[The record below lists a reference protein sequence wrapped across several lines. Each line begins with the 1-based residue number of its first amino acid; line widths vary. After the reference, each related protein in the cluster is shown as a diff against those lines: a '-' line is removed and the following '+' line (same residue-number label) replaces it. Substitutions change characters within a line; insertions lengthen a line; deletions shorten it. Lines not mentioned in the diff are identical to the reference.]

1 MFDQFMAEDLTVK
14 DRSSKYEIDMTEGPI
29 LKKML
34 KFAIPVMFSGLLQLL
49 FNAADIIVVGRFA
62 GDAALAAVGASSSPV
77 HLVVTLLM
85 GLSMGVNVTVA
96 RAYGAGRPKDIQEA
110 VHTSVTLA
118 LIGGVLMSVIGL
130 SVCSTL
136 LRMMGTPEE
145 ILPLSKKYMDIL
157 FMGIPIMALYNFGS
171 GIFRARGDTRRPLY
185 YLAAAGVIN
194 VCLNLFF
201 VIVLHLGVVGV
212 ALATVL
218 SQIVSMSLVI
228 GTLMRDKGAF
238 RLEIKKLGLYR
249 SKVKPILIIGVP
261 TGIQGML
268 FSVSNMVIQSS
279 INSFGKIVMAGS
291 SAAANIEGF
300 TFVAMD
306 SCTQSAMTFTSQ
318 NIGAGKI
325 ERIPLVFRTA
335 VAMVTVFGLVMGNL
349 TFLFGRP
356 ILGIYTENPAVVE
369 QGLIRLMIMCV
380 PYFICGI
387 MNTIPG
393 VIRGMGYSIVTTIVT
408 IVGVCGL
415 RIAWI
420 KTVCQLPQCSTI
432 EWVYAS
438 YVAAWV
444 ITAAAH
450 YIYYKIA
457 YRQTVKKYNK
467 EIASA

>member
-1 MFDQFMAEDLTVK
+1 MSEALEVK
-14 DRSSKYEIDMTEGPI
+14 DKSKKYEIDMTEGSI

-34 KFAIPVMFSGLLQLL
+34 RFAIPVMFTGLLQLL
-49 FNAADIIVVGRFA
+49 FNAADIVVVGRFA

-96 RAYGAGRPKDIQEA
+96 RAFGAGRPKDIQEA
-110 VHTSVTLA
+110 VHTSITLA
-118 LIGGVLMSVIGL
+118 LIGGVLMAIVGL

-136 LRMMGTPEE
+136 LRIMGTPDE

-185 YLAAAGVIN
+185 FLAVAGVIN

-201 VIVLHLGVVGV
+201 VIVLHLDVVGV

-218 SQIVSMSLVI
+218 SQIVSMSLI
-228 GTLMRDKGAF
+228 MGTLMREKGPF
-238 RLEIKKLGLYR
+238 RLELKKLGLYK
-249 SKVKPILIIGVP
+249 SKVKPILVIGVP
-261 TGIQGML
+261 SGIQGML
-268 FSVSNMVIQSS
+268 FSISNMVIQSS

-291 SAAANIEGF
+291 SASASIEGF

-318 NIGAGKI
+318 NMGAGKI
-325 ERIPLVFRTA
+325 ERIPHVFRTA
-335 VAMVTVFGLVMGNL
+335 VAMVTVAGLTIGNL
-349 TFLFGRP
+349 TYLFGRP
-356 ILGIYTENPAVVE
+356 ILGIYTQNPAVVD
-369 QGLIRLMIMCV
+369 QGMIRLMIMCV

-387 MNTIPG
+387 MNVIPG

-408 IVGVCGL
+408 IIGVCGL

-420 KTVCQLPQCSTI
+420 GTICQLPQCSTI

-438 YVAAWV
+438 YVATWL
-444 ITAAAH
+444 ITAIAH
-450 YIYYKIA
+450 YIYYKLI
-457 YRQTVKKYNK
+457 YKKTAKRFNR
-467 EIASA
+467 ETASAII